1 MRINKKTGCVWAA
14 GVAAALGLCL
24 WARGGKAEAEA
35 LRPVR
40 STVVSAGYKMPDLV
54 FAGIVQASTS
64 RTLVFKQAGR
74 IQRIAVAK
82 GQDVKK
88 GEKLAWLDPVDFV
101 DALSKAEAAATR
113 DRLSYARKSD
123 ALKKKA
129 ISQEDVSQAEAQL
142 KQSEAAFELAKRALE
157 ETVLYA
163 PFDGTIA
170 EVPATELDMVGAAN
184 PVVKIQDTSSV
195 NIDVGVAEKYIL
207 RRSQFVDIE
216 TDEGRTVS
224 FDALPGQS
232 FRCVFKEFQASADRN
247 NQTFVATY
255 TMKAP
260 KGLLLLPGMSATIT
274 ISGRTYAQ
282 KQPDA
287 AEAARMAVVPEG
299 ALGVAADGS
308 FFVWRLE
315 PTAEKDVCTVRRNA
329 VTVVRR
335 TDEGVVVTGLAPGVR
350 MATAGVAV
358 LSEGARVRLMD

>member
-1 MRINKKTGCVWAA
+1 MLINKKTGCVWAA

-64 RTLVFKQAGR
+64 RTLVFKQSGR
-74 IQRIAVAK
+74 IQHIAVAK

-129 ISQEDVSQAEAQL
+129 ISQEDVSQSEAQL
-142 KQSEAAFELAKRALE
+142 KQSEAALELAKRALE

-184 PVVKIQDTSSV
+184 PVVKIQDKSSV

-232 FRCVFKEFQASADRN
+232 FRCVFKEFQASAE
-247 NQTFVATY
+247 
-255 TMKAP
+255 
-260 KGLLLLPGMSATIT
+260 I
-274 ISGRTYAQ
+274 GRASCR
-282 KQPDA
+282 
-287 AEAARMAVVPEG
+287 E
-299 ALGVAADGS
+299 
-308 FFVWRLE
+308 
-315 PTAEKDVCTVRRNA
+315 
-329 VTVVRR
+329 
-335 TDEGVVVTGLAPGVR
+335 
-350 MATAGVAV
+350 
-358 LSEGARVRLMD
+358 RV